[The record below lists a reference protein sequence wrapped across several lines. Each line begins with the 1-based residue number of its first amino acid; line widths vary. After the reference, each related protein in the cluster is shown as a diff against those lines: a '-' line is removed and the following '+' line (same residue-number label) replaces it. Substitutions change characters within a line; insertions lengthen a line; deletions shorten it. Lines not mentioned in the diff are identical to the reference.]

1 MQIKDD
7 EIHYI
12 CIRMAQP
19 KKKKKR
25 KIQHVG
31 EDAEQLELMYCWWE

>member
-19 KKKKKR
+19 KKKKR